1 MDEAYIYRCIPLAAL
16 FATLGVIFPIFFH
29 LVGLGSAFLPMFIP
43 VMMGATLLPPS
54 IAVAV
59 AIITPLVSF
68 VLTGMPPVYPP
79 MLFIIIVEL
88 IVVSLICSVFY
99 GKKKLPIGWTLL
111 IALAIDRL
119 LLFGMIQLITK
130 QLGFSEKLFSLG
142 VIFYGIPGMVL
153 ILIIIPLSLKFLR
166 SKYPQIVPSTGRQ

>member
-1 MDEAYIYRCIPLAAL
+1 MDETYIYRFIPLASL

-43 VMMGATLLPPS
+43 VIMGATLLPPS

-68 VLTGMPPVYPP
+68 FLTGMPPIYPP
-79 MLFIIIVEL
+79 MLIIIILEL
-88 IVVSLICSVFY
+88 IVISLICSVFY
-99 GKKKLPIGWTLL
+99 GKKKLPIIWILL
-111 IALAIDRL
+111 IAMIIDRL

-130 QLGFSEKLFSLG
+130 QLGFSEQLFSFG
-142 VIFYGIPGMVL
+142 VIFYDIPGILL

-166 SKYPQIVPSTGRQ
+166 SKYPQIIQSTSKH